1 MISKLTKEEVQEVI
15 QLGTMLNPNFSKLFH
30 IENLNPNETIYLYK
44 ENNINKGFIHIQ
56 NGLDIIDLL
65 NIIVKPEYQNQGIG
79 SVLLKYIIDNKQD
92 KKIMLEVRS
101 KNINAI
107 KLYQKYDFKI
117 INIRKNYYKDDDAI
131 IMERNQI

>member
-30 IENLNPNETIYLYK
+30 IEKLNPNETIYIYK

-131 IMERNQI
+131 IMERN

>member
-30 IENLNPNETIYLYK
+30 IENLNPNETIYIYK

-117 INIRKNYYKDDDAI
+117 INIRTNYYKDDDAI
-131 IMERNQI
+131 IMERN

>member
-30 IENLNPNETIYLYK
+30 IENLNPNETIYKYDIIPV
-44 ENNINKGFIHIQ
+44 NINKGFIHIQ

-131 IMERNQI
+131 IMERN

>member
-1 MISKLTKEEVQEVI
+1 MISKLTKEEVQEVT

-30 IENLNPNETIYLYK
+30 IENLNPNETIYIYK
-44 ENNINKGFIHIQ
+44 ENNNIKGFIHTQ

-79 SVLLKYIIDNKQD
+79 SILLKYIIDNKQS

-131 IMERNQI
+131 IMERN

>member
-30 IENLNPNETIYLYK
+30 IENLNPNETIYIYK

-79 SVLLKYIIDNKQD
+79 SDLLKYIIDNKQD

-101 KNINAI
+101 QNINAI

-131 IMERNQI
+131 IMERN

>member
-30 IENLNPNETIYLYK
+30 IEILNPNETIYIYK

-101 KNINAI
+101 QNINAI

-131 IMERNQI
+131 IMERN

>member
-30 IENLNPNETIYLYK
+30 IENLNPNETIYIYK
-44 ENNINKGFIHIQ
+44 ENNINKGVIHIQ

-65 NIIVKPEYQNQGIG
+65 NIIVKPKYQNQGIG

-131 IMERNQI
+131 IMERN

>member
-30 IENLNPNETIYLYK
+30 IENLNPNETIYIYK

-107 KLYQKYDFKI
+107 KLYQKYVFKI

-131 IMERNQI
+131 IMERN

>member
-1 MISKLTKEEVQEVI
+1 MISKLTKEEVQEVK

-30 IENLNPNETIYLYK
+30 IENLNPNETIYIYK

-131 IMERNQI
+131 IMERN

>member
-1 MISKLTKEEVQEVI
+1 MISKLTKEEVQEVT

-30 IENLNPNETIYLYK
+30 IENLNPNETIYIYK
-44 ENNINKGFIHIQ
+44 ENNINKGFIHTQ

-79 SVLLKYIIDNKQD
+79 SILLKYIIDNKQD

-131 IMERNQI
+131 IMERN

>member
-15 QLGTMLNPNFSKLFH
+15 QLGKMLNPNFSKLFH
-30 IENLNPNETIYLYK
+30 IENLNSNETIYIYK

-79 SVLLKYIIDNKQD
+79 SVLLKYIINNKQN

-131 IMERNQI
+131 IMERN

>member
-15 QLGTMLNPNFSKLFH
+15 QLGRMLNPNFSKLFH
-30 IENLNPNETIYLYK
+30 IENLNPNETIYIYK

-131 IMERNQI
+131 IMERN

>member
-30 IENLNPNETIYLYK
+30 IENLNPNETIYIYK

-65 NIIVKPEYQNQGIG
+65 NIIVKPEFQNQGIG

-107 KLYQKYDFKI
+107 RLYQKYDFKI

-131 IMERNQI
+131 IMERN

>member
-15 QLGTMLNPNFSKLFH
+15 ELGTMLNPNFSKLFH
-30 IENLNPNETIYLYK
+30 LENLNPNETIYIYK

-131 IMERNQI
+131 IMERN

>member
-30 IENLNPNETIYLYK
+30 IENLNPNETIYIYK

-79 SVLLKYIIDNKQD
+79 SALLKYIIDNKQD

-107 KLYQKYDFKI
+107 KLYKKYDFKI
-117 INIRKNYYKDDDAI
+117 INIRKNYYKDDDSI
-131 IMERNQI
+131 IMERN

>member
-30 IENLNPNETIYLYK
+30 IENLNPNETIYIYK

-101 KNINAI
+101 KNTNAI

-131 IMERNQI
+131 IMERN

>member
-30 IENLNPNETIYLYK
+30 IENLNSNETIYIYK

-56 NGLDIIDLL
+56 NGIDIIDLL
-65 NIIVKPEYQNQGIG
+65 NIIVKPEFQNQGIG
-79 SVLLKYIIDNKQD
+79 SILLKYIIDNKQD

-107 KLYQKYDFKI
+107 KLYKKYDFKI
-117 INIRKNYYKDDDAI
+117 INIRKNYYKDDNAI
-131 IMERNQI
+131 IMERN

>member
-1 MISKLTKEEVQEVI
+1 MVSKLTKEEVQEVI

-30 IENLNPNETIYLYK
+30 IENLNSNETIYIYK

-131 IMERNQI
+131 IMERN

>member
-30 IENLNPNETIYLYK
+30 IENLNPNETIYIYK

-56 NGLDIIDLL
+56 NAQDIIDLL

-131 IMERNQI
+131 IMERN

>member
-1 MISKLTKEEVQEVI
+1 VISKLTKEEVQEVI

-30 IENLNPNETIYLYK
+30 IENLNPNETIYIYK

-65 NIIVKPEYQNQGIG
+65 NIIVKPKYQNQGIG

-131 IMERNQI
+131 IMERN

>member
-30 IENLNPNETIYLYK
+30 IENLNPNETIYIYK
-44 ENNINKGFIHIQ
+44 ENNIIKGFIHTQ

-107 KLYQKYDFKI
+107 KLYQKYNFKI

-131 IMERNQI
+131 IMERN

>member
-30 IENLNPNETIYLYK
+30 IENLNPNETIYIYK
-44 ENNINKGFIHIQ
+44 ENNIIKGFIHTQ

-131 IMERNQI
+131 IMERN

>member
-30 IENLNPNETIYLYK
+30 IENLNSNETIYIYK

-117 INIRKNYYKDDDAI
+117 INIRKNYYKDDNAI
-131 IMERNQI
+131 IMERN

>member
-30 IENLNPNETIYLYK
+30 IENLNPNETIYIYK

-56 NGLDIIDLL
+56 NGIDIIDLL
-65 NIIVKPEYQNQGIG
+65 NIIVKPEFQNQGIG

-117 INIRKNYYKDDDAI
+117 INIRKNYYKDD
-131 IMERNQI
+131 EQVCQ

>member
-30 IENLNPNETIYLYK
+30 IENLNPNETIYIYK

-79 SVLLKYIIDNKQD
+79 SVLLKYIIDNKQN

-131 IMERNQI
+131 IMERN

>member
-15 QLGTMLNPNFSKLFH
+15 LLGTMLNPNFSKLFH
-30 IENLNPNETIYLYK
+30 IDNLNPNETIFIYK
-44 ENNINKGFIHIQ
+44 ENNSIKGFIHIQ

-65 NIIVKPEYQNQGIG
+65 NIIVKPEYRNQGIG

-131 IMERNQI
+131 IMERN

>member
-30 IENLNPNETIYLYK
+30 IENLNPNETIYIYK

-56 NGLDIIDLL
+56 NGIDIIDLL
-65 NIIVKPEYQNQGIG
+65 NIIVKPEFQNQGIG
-79 SVLLKYIIDNKQD
+79 SILLKYIIDNKED

-131 IMERNQI
+131 IMERN

>member
-1 MISKLTKEEVQEVI
+1 MISKLTKEEVQEVVE
-15 QLGTMLNPNFSKLFH
+15 LGTMLNPNFSKLFH
-30 IENLNPNETIYLYK
+30 IVNLNPNETIYIYK
-44 ENNINKGFIHIQ
+44 ENNNIKGFIHTQ

-79 SVLLKYIIDNKQD
+79 SVLLKYIIDNKQN

-131 IMERNQI
+131 IMERN

>member
-30 IENLNPNETIYLYK
+30 IENLNTNETIYIYK

-56 NGLDIIDLL
+56 TGLDIIDLL

-79 SVLLKYIIDNKQD
+79 SILLKYIIDNKQD

-131 IMERNQI
+131 IMERN

>member
-30 IENLNPNETIYLYK
+30 IENLNPNETIYIYK

-65 NIIVKPEYQNQGIG
+65 NIIVKPKYQNQGIG
-79 SVLLKYIIDNKQD
+79 SALLKYIIDNKQD

-131 IMERNQI
+131 IMERN

>member
-1 MISKLTKEEVQEVI
+1 MISKLTKEEVQEVT

-30 IENLNPNETIYLYK
+30 IENLNPNETIYIYK

-79 SVLLKYIIDNKQD
+79 SVLLKYIIDNKQS

-131 IMERNQI
+131 IMERN

>member
-1 MISKLTKEEVQEVI
+1 MISKLTKEEVQEVTE
-15 QLGTMLNPNFSKLFH
+15 LGTMLNPNFSKLFH
-30 IENLNPNETIYLYK
+30 IENLNPNETIYIYK

-131 IMERNQI
+131 IMERN

>member
-1 MISKLTKEEVQEVI
+1 MISKLTKEEVQEVTE
-15 QLGTMLNPNFSKLFH
+15 LGTMLNPNFSKLFH
-30 IENLNPNETIYLYK
+30 IENLNPNETIYIYK

-56 NGLDIIDLL
+56 NGIDIIDLL

-131 IMERNQI
+131 IMERN

>member
-79 SVLLKYIIDNKQD
+79 SVLLKYIIGNKQD

-131 IMERNQI
+131 IMERN

>member
-15 QLGTMLNPNFSKLFH
+15 LLGTMLNPNFSKLFH
-30 IENLNPNETIYLYK
+30 IENLNSNETIYIYK

-131 IMERNQI
+131 IMERN

>member
-1 MISKLTKEEVQEVI
+1 MIIKLTKEEVQEVI

-30 IENLNPNETIYLYK
+30 IENLNQNETIYIYK

-65 NIIVKPEYQNQGIG
+65 NIIVKPKYQNQGIG
-79 SVLLKYIIDNKQD
+79 SVLIKYIIDNKQD

-131 IMERNQI
+131 IMERN

>member
-1 MISKLTKEEVQEVI
+1 MISKLTKEEVQEVTE
-15 QLGTMLNPNFSKLFH
+15 LGTMLNPNFSKLFH
-30 IENLNPNETIYLYK
+30 IENLNPNETIYIYK
-44 ENNINKGFIHIQ
+44 ENNINRGFIHIQ
-56 NGLDIIDLL
+56 NGIDIIDLL
-65 NIIVKPEYQNQGIG
+65 NIIVKPEFQNQGIG
-79 SVLLKYIIDNKQD
+79 SILLKYIIDNKQD

-131 IMERNQI
+131 IMERN

>member
-1 MISKLTKEEVQEVI
+1 MISKLTKEDVQEVI
-15 QLGTMLNPNFSKLFH
+15 LLGTMLNPNCSKLFH
-30 IENLNPNETIYLYK
+30 RENLNSNETIYIYK

-131 IMERNQI
+131 IMERN

>member
-30 IENLNPNETIYLYK
+30 IENLNPNETIYIYK

-65 NIIVKPEYQNQGIG
+65 NIIVKPKYQNQGIG
-79 SVLLKYIIDNKQD
+79 SVLLKYIINNQD

-131 IMERNQI
+131 IMERN

>member
-15 QLGTMLNPNFSKLFH
+15 QLGKMLNPNFSKLFH
-30 IENLNPNETIYLYK
+30 IENLNPNETIYIYK

-131 IMERNQI
+131 IMERN